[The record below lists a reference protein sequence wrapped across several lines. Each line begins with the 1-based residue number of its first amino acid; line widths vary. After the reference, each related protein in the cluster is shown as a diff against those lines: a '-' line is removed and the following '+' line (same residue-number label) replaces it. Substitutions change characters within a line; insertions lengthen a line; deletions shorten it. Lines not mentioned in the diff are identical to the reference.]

1 MPSLVI
7 IAVALALAQCQ
18 SGQFSCF
25 NGPPDGFYCTNDL
38 VGYHDC
44 SQVSFPV
51 ENPPKYCPS
60 GTKCSCFINTK
71 CEVPETE
78 ICQPIQTPPT
88 LSEDFDYTFTFE
100 GNSSQGAWFQ
110 TFDQIKQV
118 IRNTESKKL
127 RERTWDLKT
136 LDQHFQ
142 VILPISGGKFEDV
155 RANYWIFVSL
165 SLYLLPNITVRSTY
179 MQLKLF

>member
-1 MPSLVI
+1 MLSLII
-7 IAVALALAQCQ
+7 IAIALSLAQCQ
-18 SGQFSCF
+18 SGEFSCF

-44 SQVSFPV
+44 RQVSFPV

-60 GTKCSCFINTK
+60 GTKCSCFINIK

-88 LSEDFDYTFTFE
+88 LSEDFDYTFTLE

-110 TFDQIKQV
+110 TFDQIKRV
-118 IRNTESKKL
+118 IRNTESKKF
-127 RERTWDLKT
+127 RERTWDMKT
-136 LDQHFQ
+136 PDQHFQ
-142 VILPISGGKFEDV
+142 VILPISGGKFEEV
-155 RANYWIFVSL
+155 RAN
-165 SLYLLPNITVRSTY
+165 
-179 MQLKLF
+179 